1 MSKNR
6 ICNFQGC
13 YTQPIY
19 NYKGIKKGIF
29 CSVHKLDGM
38 INVKDRKCEYI
49 ECNKIPNF
57 NILSNYIHLYPKC
70 IHVCM

>member
-57 NILSNYIHLYPKC
+57 NVKGEKKARFCLEHKTDF
-70 IHVCM
+70 